1 MINFYY
7 KFKVSICIDWLI
19 GTLFS
24 NMETCDYLQYK
35 TEKNGVVETR
45 VEQRFTVSLEGQDD
59 FDYDS
64 VSSAH

>member
-1 MINFYY
+1 
-7 KFKVSICIDWLI
+7 
-19 GTLFS
+19 
-24 NMETCDYLQYK
+24 METCDYLQYK